1 MKKVSLF
8 GALLLVAVSSF
19 AQVWKADLGDGNYRN
34 PVLYA
39 DYSDPD
45 VCRVG
50 KDFYMTSSSFNCV
63 PGLQILHSED
73 LVHWE
78 IVGAALPDV
87 LPGTEGMEVPQYGGC
102 VWAPSIRWHDGW
114 FYIYY
119 GDPDRGIYMLRTQD
133 VRGLWS
139 KPVLVKAG
147 KGLIDPCPLWDEDG
161 RLYLVHAYAGSR
173 AGLKSVLAVMEL
185 TPDGCAVL
193 SESRIVYDGHRD
205 NPTIEGPKFYKRNG
219 YYYVFAPAGGVKQ
232 GWQLALRSRSVY
244 GPYEEKVVL
253 AQGETSVNGPHQGGW
268 VDTGSGED
276 WFIHFQDAGIYGRVV
291 HLQPM
296 YWESDWPVIGRYGS
310 PVLKHRK
317 PAVSA
322 SAEPC
327 FVPESDEFD
336 SASLGRQWQWAANVN
351 PKWYFCDAKA
361 GQLRLFSYYS
371 PSSEV
376 PNLLLQKFPARTF
389 QVTARLRFCPSDKH
403 KGEQAGLILDGT
415 RPAYMVMKNLADGI
429 VLSFKADSYNMALTS
444 VEPDTWVYLRMQCK
458 SSGQC
463 IFSYSLDGKKF
474 KTIAIPVQA
483 TGREW
488 IGAKM
493 GLFCTRAAE
502 GKNDGGWL
510 DVDYWRVEPLP

>member
-1 MKKVSLF
+1 M
-8 GALLLVAVSSF
+8 
-19 AQVWKADLGDGNYRN
+19 
-34 PVLYA
+34 
-39 DYSDPD
+39 
-45 VCRVG
+45 
-50 KDFYMTSSSFNCV
+50 
-63 PGLQILHSED
+63 
-73 LVHWE
+73 
-78 IVGAALPDV
+78 
-87 LPGTEGMEVPQYGGC
+87 
-102 VWAPSIRWHDGW
+102 
-114 FYIYY
+114 
-119 GDPDRGIYMLRTQD
+119 
-133 VRGLWS
+133 
-139 KPVLVKAG
+139 
-147 KGLIDPCPLWDEDG
+147 
-161 RLYLVHAYAGSR
+161 
-173 AGLKSVLAVMEL
+173 
-185 TPDGCAVL
+185 
-193 SESRIVYDGHRD
+193 
-205 NPTIEGPKFYKRNG
+205 
-219 YYYVFAPAGGVKQ
+219 KQ

-371 PSSEV
+371 PSSDV

-415 RPAYMVMKNLADGI
+415 RSAYMVMKNLADGI